1 MTKGEQRGDAEIVK
15 AVLDGDREAYSQ
27 LVRRYQRRI
36 LHAMW
41 RATGNRDDAEELSQ
55 AVFCRAYFA
64 LASFDPQYRF
74 SSWIFR
80 IAHNLSINHLKRGG
94 REVPLEDLSD
104 AARVGSRAP
113 ADPDSRPEEHL
124 AQREIARSVRRAIAE
139 LPEEFR
145 EVIALR
151 HLMEMSYVE
160 IGEALELPMGT
171 VKSRIARGRKLLAE
185 RLAEGRARPES
196 G

>member
-15 AVLDGDREAYSQ
+15 AVLDGDREAYSH
-27 LVRRYQRRI
+27 LVRRYQHRI

-80 IAHNLSINHLKRGG
+80 IAHNLCINHRRRGG
-94 REVPLEDLSD
+94 REIPLDDLSTASRASD
-104 AARVGSRAP
+104 RAP
-113 ADPDSRPEEHL
+113 ADPGPRPEERL
-124 AQREIARSVRRAIAE
+124 AQGEIARSVHQAIAE

-151 HLMEMSYVE
+151 HLLEMSYVE

-171 VKSRIARGRKLLAE
+171 VKSRIARGRKLLAK
-185 RLAEGRARPES
+185 RLVEGETRPES